1 MKRLVRE
8 TRCVLQQAAALLF
21 IACCCANA
29 QQALKLAG
37 DFWGTHD
44 PSIMKE
50 GKTWYV
56 FATGKAPQG
65 GQFAVRCS
73 NDLRNWKALRSGIR

>member
-1 MKRLVRE
+1 MS
-8 TRCVLQQAAALLF
+8 
-21 IACCCANA
+21 IAS
-29 QQALKLAG
+29 LA
-37 DFWGTHD
+37 TLPEHD

-56 FATGKAPQG
+56 FATGKAPGG

-73 NDLRNWKALRSGIR
+73 RTLEVMRSCLRHHTSLDS